1 MNIVISKDLKIENPN
16 QEVIEYCEK
25 KLTIDNPDY
34 ITAERVGRY
43 TGNIE
48 RKIKLYVKNGSSYI
62 LPFGCLKDIWKIR
75 GNSSYELKFHDFR
88 GSSMIGN
95 INLYDYQ
102 KKALNAILGGKNGVL
117 EAPCG
122 SGKTQIGLQLI
133 KEIGGKALWLTHT
146 KKLLEQSKTR
156 CETYFQG
163 DFGTI
168 TEGHI
173 QLGRDITFATVQTMC
188 KIDPSVYQDEF
199 DIVVVDECHHCVGSP
214 TKVMQFYK
222 ILTNCNARYKY
233 GLSATLSRADN
244 MICSVFYILGDL
256 LYTIP
261 KSDVGDKIIK
271 AEHRK
276 VDIDLKYDIFD
287 YCDSDGTINNN
298 NLLNMLSNNVSR
310 NQYIISNILNVDK
323 ERFHKQLVLCHRV
336 KQAEYLYQE
345 LNKQIP
351 CNLVIGRVSDK
362 KRTFDGRVII
372 ATYSLAKEGLD
383 IPELDVLHLAT
394 PQKNES
400 TTLQSI
406 GRIERNIEGKE
417 TPICYDY
424 VDNDISYCVN
434 LYKVRRRII
443 NKNKKN

>member
-1 MNIVISKDLKIENPN
+1 MHIKIANDLRIENPN
-16 QEVIEYCEK
+16 QEVIDYCEK

-34 ITAERVGRY
+34 ITAERLGRY

-48 RKIKLYVKNGSSYI
+48 RRIKLYVKNGSSII

-75 GNSSYELKFHDFR
+75 GDSSYELNFHSFN
-88 GSSMIGN
+88 GSFMEGN
-95 INLYDYQ
+95 INLYPYQ
-102 KKALNAILGGKNGVL
+102 EKALNSLILGKNGVL

-133 KEIGGKALWLTHT
+133 KSIGGRALWLTHT

-156 CETYFQG
+156 CEMYFKG

-188 KIDPSVYQDEF
+188 KIDPSVYRDEF
-199 DIVVVDECHHCVGSP
+199 DVVVVDECHHCVGSP

-222 ILTNCNARYKY
+222 ILTNCNSRYKY
-233 GLSATLSRADN
+233 GLSATLTRADN
-244 MICSVFYILGDL
+244 LISSLFSIIGNV

-271 AEHRK
+271 AEHIK
-276 VDIDLKYDIFD
+276 VDIPIKYDMID
-287 YCDSDGTINNN
+287 YLDVDGTIDSNK
-298 NLLNMLSNNVSR
+298 LITMLSHNEER
-310 NQYIISNILNVDK
+310 NQLIILNVLK
-323 ERFHKQLVLCHRV
+323 LAQENHKQLILCHRV
-336 KQAEYLYQE
+336 KQAEYLYNQLKE
-345 LNKQIP
+345 QVS
-351 CNLVIGRVSDK
+351 CNLVIGRISDK
-362 KRTFDGRVII
+362 KRIFDGEVII

-383 IPELDVLHLAT
+383 IPTLDVLHLAS

-406 GRIERNIEGKE
+406 GRIERNVEGKG
-417 TPICYDY
+417 TPVCYDY
-424 VDNDISYCVN
+424 VDIGIPYCLN

-443 NKNKKN
+443 NKNKKI